1 MTVSTMKF
9 DLKKSN
15 NLGGYLSENMVK
27 QEENMAASSVAM
39 QSENTERRKLELV
52 SFFSSL
58 VYQLESI
65 FT

>member
-52 SFFSSL
+52 SFFSSS